1 MNVLITAGIL
11 RIQLRIFECLELH
24 GAACRDLYSAARDRS
39 FTISNGWVSWFTYQD
54 PGAIV
59 QDRRQ
64 SILSASLAILREK
77 GYVGFTQPRVAAAA
91 GLRQSHL
98 TYYFPTRTDLLM
110 GVARVAID
118 RQLAAVDGILKVSS
132 VRKAATTIANVA
144 VRHENTRVIM
154 ALAQAADQE
163 PALRELF
170 RELADGI
177 ILRAGKLLINLNI
190 EPTDERCYQLHSMS
204 VGMAVIDLAE
214 ERGAGAARTLEAALT
229 SMKEGATR

>member
-1 MNVLITAGIL
+1 M
-11 RIQLRIFECLELH
+11 
-24 GAACRDLYSAARDRS
+24 
-39 FTISNGWVSWFTYQD
+39 
-54 PGAIV
+54 

-64 SILSASLAILREK
+64 SIISASLAILRER
-77 GYVGFTQPRVAAAA
+77 GYAGFTQPRVAAAA

-98 TYYFPTRTDLLM
+98 TYYFPTRIDLLM
-110 GVARVAID
+110 AVARVAIE
-118 RQLAAVDGILKVSS
+118 RQLAAVDSILGVSS

-144 VRHENTRVIM
+144 VRHENTRIIM

-170 RELADGI
+170 RGLADGI

-204 VGMAVIDLAE
+204 VGMAVVDLATARKNG
-214 ERGAGAARTLEAALT
+214 ERRAARTLEAALT
-229 SMKEGATR
+229 SMKKGATR